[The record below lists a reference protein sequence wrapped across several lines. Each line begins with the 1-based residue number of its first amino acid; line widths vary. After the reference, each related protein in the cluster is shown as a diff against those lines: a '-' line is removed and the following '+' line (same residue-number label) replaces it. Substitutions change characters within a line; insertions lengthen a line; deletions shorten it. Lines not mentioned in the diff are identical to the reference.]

1 MSTHTQKR
9 SPSPPD
15 SFDPRSSKKA
25 ETAEGSDTTT
35 PAFGKAAASKFILEL
50 LPDSYLPRRRE
61 LERINYLIHGD
72 IQTLVGSGQVGIE
85 LPSLVVL
92 PILQILDKHC
102 DFLDAQPSFRSI
114 VKDMRASHEIH
125 RMAQDAY
132 QHADY
137 SRLMLIS
144 MLPCYSTLAHSE
156 SLT

>member
-1 MSTHTQKR
+1 MSIL
-9 SPSPPD
+9 D
-15 SFDPRSSKKA
+15 SFDPRSPKKA
-25 ETAEGSDTTT
+25 ECSATVSSPVSGN
-35 PAFGKAAASKFILEL
+35 AAASKFTVEF
-50 LPDSYLPRRRE
+50 LPDSSLPHRRE
-61 LERINYLIHGD
+61 LERLNGLIHSD

-102 DFLDAQPSFRSI
+102 DFLNAQPSFRSI